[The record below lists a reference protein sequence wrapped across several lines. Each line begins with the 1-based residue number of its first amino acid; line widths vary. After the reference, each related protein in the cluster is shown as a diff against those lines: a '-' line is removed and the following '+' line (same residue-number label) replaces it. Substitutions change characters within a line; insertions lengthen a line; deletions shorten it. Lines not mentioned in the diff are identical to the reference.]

1 MSRVIVGCFLLVFL
15 PTPAHAQWAVAEVN
29 SAANLLQM
37 GKQVYTSGKQLLTE
51 WNILRQSILQVE
63 NQVRNLQRIPAG
75 LNLLDVVGDYG
86 SRIDSLL
93 GQANAISFTL
103 GQAERDFDRLY
114 RTTGGL
120 TAGGMLQQRQQLL
133 EARMGTSRLGVQMQS
148 MRTDLMELYNH
159 LMALLN
165 GSWVASGNLDSQQ
178 LALQQ
183 QALIFH
189 SQQSAQAMQ
198 ATAQRLEAQRQ
209 AEEITL
215 QQQSMAFY
223 RQATTLAPVG
233 DWRDGPQVEM
243 SVKGSLR

>member
-1 MSRVIVGCFLLVFL
+1 
-15 PTPAHAQWAVAEVN
+15 
-29 SAANLLQM
+29 
-37 GKQVYTSGKQLLTE
+37 
-51 WNILRQSILQVE
+51 
-63 NQVRNLQRIPAG
+63 
-75 LNLLDVVGDYG
+75 
-86 SRIDSLL
+86 
-93 GQANAISFTL
+93 
-103 GQAERDFDRLY
+103 
-114 RTTGGL
+114 
-120 TAGGMLQQRQQLL
+120 
-133 EARMGTSRLGVQMQS
+133 MQS

-233 DWRDGPQVEM
+233 DWGDGPQVEM